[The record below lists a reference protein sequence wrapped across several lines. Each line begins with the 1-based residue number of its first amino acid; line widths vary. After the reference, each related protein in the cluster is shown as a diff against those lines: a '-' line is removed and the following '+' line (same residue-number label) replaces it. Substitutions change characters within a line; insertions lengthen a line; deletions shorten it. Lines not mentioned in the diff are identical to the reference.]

1 MHDEMLAYQRRTYKA
16 EIVEALERGLEKGG
30 YESAFKATAD
40 LLAEWYGKP
49 GRRVRAWDVARRY
62 LEAGDHEQAIDW
74 LEKACDDHEP
84 NLPYLGW
91 PMYDSIRSDPRF
103 QELYRRIGLPVDE
116 RQ

>member
-1 MHDEMLAYQRRTYKA
+1 M
-16 EIVEALERGLEKGG
+16 G
-30 YESAFKATAD
+30 D
-40 LLAEWYGKP
+40 LLTKLYGKP
-49 GRRVRAWDVARRY
+49 GRRVRAWDIARKY
-62 LEAGDHEQAIDW
+62 LEAGDHEQAINW

-91 PMYDSIRSDPRF
+91 PMYDPIRSDPRF